1 MNASSF
7 SILDTEELT
16 TIYMLEEGFPQY
28 IETPSTPQLTAS
40 PNEPYLSVTH
50 QPANTATVQR
60 GAAVAQPAWMWDPQ
74 RRIFV
79 CFLHHC
85 LQGFEWCQE
94 HTANANGSSHHCVA
108 LSAFYREANS
118 LAVRMPV
125 TQESEDPQIVWT
137 AVNILFSSVLL
148 SSIHREEFI
157 GHLLCTRHCF
167 SHKCLLHWRLVSY
180 FIYCTK

>member
-1 MNASSF
+1 MHLHSPFRRANNHLHARRGF
-7 SILDTEELT
+7 P
-16 TIYMLEEGFPQY
+16 TIYRNSFN
-28 IETPSTPQLTAS
+28 STAHSISKRALFVCP
-40 PNEPYLSVTH
+40 EVTH

-74 RRIFV
+74 GRIVV
-79 CFLHHC
+79 CFPHHC

-94 HTANANGSSHHCVA
+94 HTANANGSLHHSVA

-157 GHLLCTRHCF
+157 GHLLCTRHCLF
-167 SHKCLLHWRLVSY
+167 
-180 FIYCTK
+180 FT